1 MKSLGAVW
9 PALFFA
15 FGACVSDDIVE
26 TQFDARAGLV
36 TVQIGGDGFVLCDGR
51 RLPLEALVLELR
63 QQTRRMDPAD
73 LLRYV
78 VRVRL
83 GEVADGEGASNQKQ
97 ARARL
102 LDELEIMGVRQI
114 VYL

>member
-15 FGACVSDDIVE
+15 FGACVSDDIVD

-63 QQTRRMDPAD
+63 QQTRRMDRAD

-78 VRVRL
+78 VRIRL
-83 GEVADGEGASNQKQ
+83 GDVADGDGASNQQQ